1 VSELVGVYY
10 KIQSG
15 SHPEQR
21 KEMEIK
27 YPTLRSTIP
36 ALGKETV
43 PTAHTSVRYQNL
55 LVYEHIRNSTIQTTI
70 LSTITTFK
78 TSRVISR
85 CQGSQN
91 IRNFY
96 SYSPML
102 VTSINKNGKK
112 NIHSPINTA
121 LVTRWNKKSLGRC
134 SSVFPI
140 TQMCHVLTLW
150 KQKPKC

>member
-1 VSELVGVYY
+1 MGVYY

-15 SHPEQR
+15 SYPEQW

-43 PTAHTSVRYQNL
+43 PTAHTSVRYQTL

-70 LSTITTFK
+70 LSTITIVK

-85 CQGSQN
+85 CQGSLN
-91 IRNFY
+91 IRNSY
-96 SYSPML
+96 SSSPML

-112 NIHSPINTA
+112 KMHSLTNIA

-140 TQMCHVLTLW
+140 MQMCHVLTLC